1 MASKPRT
8 LLLVGLEGEDELIR
22 AVRSEAQAFRVL
34 DLPATASNSEVAEA
48 AAVRL
53 PDSDELDRSHV
64 VACVLNGGGPSTSG
78 DADAAALLLERALK
92 VARALRG
99 ACPHAFVML
108 WHRDAVEDPRL
119 RIAAFASGANMV
131 TCFAEH
137 AAEAVQ
143 KLASIGAA
151 DNGPRRCS
159 CEWCGASGM
168 TADELWLHQPLY
180 HIYEENR
187 SGRCSACACNTQDSG
202 ALADGGTPAVAV
214 VVENLAVHIH
224 EAHRPAAH
232 GGPFTELRRALG
244 SAVVV
249 HRRSDHKFLM
259 VQEFAAQGFWVPGG
273 GTDVGE
279 TLRASAV
286 RECEEEAG
294 VAVELRGLADIAH
307 LVDADGK
314 PCWRLA
320 TFYAVL
326 AGEGDEAAARPKT
339 VPCFE
344 SAGACWVSPDQLDE
358 IPLRSERIP
367 RTWFPHFAKGGKPLP
382 LEMPAD
388 QAHLFPDVGF

>member
-1 MASKPRT
+1 MTTKKSRT
-8 LLLVGLEGEDELIR
+8 LVLVGLEGEDELIR
-22 AVRSEAQAFRVL
+22 AVQSQAQAFLTVTE
-34 DLPATASNSEVAEA
+34 LPQTASTSDIAAA

-53 PDSDELDRSHV
+53 PDGTELDRAHV
-64 VACVLNGGGPSTSG
+64 VGVLLNANPCASG
-78 DADAAALLLERALK
+78 DVDTAALRLENALELAK
-92 VARALRG
+92 AIRE

-143 KLASIGAA
+143 KLASIGAV
-151 DNGPRRCS
+151 DNGPRQCS
-159 CEWCGASGM
+159 CDWCGQTGM

-180 HIYEENR
+180 HIYEANR
-187 SGRCSACACNTQDSG
+187 SGRCCACACGPDG
-202 ALADGGTPAVAV
+202 AAGGGPEVD
-214 VVENLAVHIH
+214 NLAVHIH

-232 GGPFTELRRALG
+232 GGPYTELRRGLG

-249 HRRSDHKFLM
+249 HRRSDNKFLM

-294 VAVELRGLADIAH
+294 VQVALQGLADIAH
-307 LVDADGK
+307 LLDSDGK

-326 AGEGDEAAARPKT
+326 SDPANEAAARPKT

-344 SAGACWVSPDQLDE
+344 SAGACWVSADQLDA

-367 RTWFPHFAKGGKPLP
+367 KTWFPHFARGGAALP
-382 LEMPAD
+382 LQLPAD